1 MIITT
6 QEKKLPPRDWKEI
19 RLKSVSNNSSVI
31 ASNSF
36 SIALENEDGII
47 FAAITGEEADCSY
60 TPIAG
65 NGCHIKLIE
74 YRSNIPEFS
83 KGDLIRAFINAIQF
97 EILPSG
103 AYKYDYLWFDLNTN
117 PISPLLNY
125 FVNCSQNV
133 YEDDIVTVYV
143 FPLRING

>member
-47 FAAITGEEADCSY
+47 FAAITGEDS
-60 TPIAG
+60 P
-65 NGCHIKLIE
+65 
-74 YRSNIPEFS
+74 NIPEFS